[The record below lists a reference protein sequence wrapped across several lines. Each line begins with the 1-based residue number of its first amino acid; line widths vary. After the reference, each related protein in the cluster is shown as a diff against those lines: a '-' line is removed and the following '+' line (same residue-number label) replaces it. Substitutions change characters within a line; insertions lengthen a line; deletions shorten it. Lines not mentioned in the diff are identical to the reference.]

1 VGADG
6 GSPMRSGART
16 GGRAKKSRLNRE
28 LAALGE

>member
-1 VGADG
+1 
-6 GSPMRSGART
+6 MRTGART